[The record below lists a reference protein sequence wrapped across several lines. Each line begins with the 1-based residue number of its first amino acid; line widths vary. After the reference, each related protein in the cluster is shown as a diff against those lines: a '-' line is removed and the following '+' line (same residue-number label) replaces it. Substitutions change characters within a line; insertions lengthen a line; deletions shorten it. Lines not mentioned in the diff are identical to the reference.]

1 MQRQYEMELA
11 RVKTKYED
19 AITQVDGMSRN
30 LQNLFKEKVRSI
42 KEKSAMFFAKMEMKS
57 KQLNEEVLHISQM
70 NRHFQENIAGPTQ
83 KFDAQLFTLKSI
95 VDTGETERES
105 EFALMQEV
113 MKKLIH
119 ALEDKATTEVFSA
132 QAREE
137 LSDSNYLITPDI
149 ANKTFNGRKGS
160 HPPPMNRFMN
170 ESGLKHQQ
178 HTMI

>member
-1 MQRQYEMELA
+1 
-11 RVKTKYED
+11 
-19 AITQVDGMSRN
+19 
-30 LQNLFKEKVRSI
+30 
-42 KEKSAMFFAKMEMKS
+42 
-57 KQLNEEVLHISQM
+57 M

-149 ANKTFNGRKGS
+149 ANKTFNVRKGS

-170 ESGLKHQQ
+170 ESGLKH
-178 HTMI
+178 